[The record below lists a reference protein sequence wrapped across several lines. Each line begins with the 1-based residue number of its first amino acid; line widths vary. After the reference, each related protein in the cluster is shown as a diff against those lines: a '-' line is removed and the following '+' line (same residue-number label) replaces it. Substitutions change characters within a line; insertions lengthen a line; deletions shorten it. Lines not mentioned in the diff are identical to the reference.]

1 MLCGTLETWPI
12 YIMFLDVQVQRGI
25 FNVTRK
31 RETRKRGRCMNM
43 KKLYQS
49 NSEIGGV

>member
-1 MLCGTLETWPI
+1 MADI
-12 YIMFLDVQVQRGI
+12 YYGFRCTSTKGY

-43 KKLYQS
+43 EKSYQS

>member
-25 FNVTRK
+25 FNVTE
-31 RETRKRGRCMNM
+31 REKKRGRCMNM

-49 NSEIGGV
+49 NSEIGVV